1 MYTVTATQKNLGQRQ
16 QVDKLEI
23 TYEVTSHGF
32 TKKRI
37 PNFYLPIWPIDN

>member
-23 TYEVTSHGF
+23 SYEVTSHGF
-32 TKKRI
+32 TKNEFQI
-37 PNFYLPIWPIDN
+37 STYLYGR